1 MDPVP
6 TRILAAIAA
15 GVVLSVMV
23 PVAVAGPAPAPGL
36 EQLLDRVREDGE
48 ADTVEAARAVALG
61 LPSPTGRAS
70 ALRELAGIQAG
81 RGDHQGALATLAGAR
96 EVLEAHPGEVGVE
109 RALVLELEGS
119 LLQAVGRSRD
129 SLEVLELALAERR
142 GRGDAV
148 AAATVLNQIASGLFY
163 LGEYEQCSERAYEAL
178 QTAGTAGAPGVA
190 ARARFLLGFVQRQL
204 ERYEPALELFRAA
217 AADAERAGDLG
228 QQQRAV
234 NEEAN
239 VLYFLERSDEAIA
252 RKRDAL
258 ALAQAAGDAFGRAS
272 CEHDMGALL
281 YQAGDVEGAL
291 AAFRSAHETF
301 LRLGSLREASASA
314 SNVAGMLSAVGR
326 LRDAVEWSERAVEL
340 ARQGDLPAEEELAL
354 TSLATALA
362 GLGEHRRAFEVLSE
376 AHALG
381 QRTLRAETA
390 RTIED
395 LEARYEAERRHAELE
410 HERQLQEIE
419 LARQHAR
426 RRMWFGAFVAA
437 AAVLGLVTNQYRL
450 KARAHRQITRANV
463 ELEAARDRLAELAR
477 TDELTGLAN
486 RREAESRLVREALRF
501 DRSGHPFSLLLVD
514 VDRFKR
520 VNDVHGHEV
529 GDRVLNHLAGALRT
543 STRTLDLPARE
554 GGEEFLVVLPE
565 TDSCGARTV
574 AENVRSRLAVE
585 PCTVDGA
592 PLPVT
597 VTIGVAG
604 YAGEGVAECVRRAD
618 EALYAGKRA
627 GRDRVVVAREPDAG
641 A

>member
-1 MDPVP
+1 MAPVP

-15 GVVLSVMV
+15 GVVLSVTASV
-23 PVAVAGPAPAPGL
+23 SLAGPDSPPSL
-36 EQLLDRVREDGE
+36 EPLLERVRETGTAE
-48 ADTVEAARAVALG
+48 AVESARAAALG
-61 LPSPTGRAS
+61 LPSPTSQAA
-70 ALRELAGIQAG
+70 ALRELAAIQAE
-81 RGDHQGALATLAGAR
+81 RGDTQDALATLAGAR
-96 EVLEAHPGEVGVE
+96 EVLEAHPDEVGVE
-109 RALVLELEGS
+109 RARVLELEGS
-119 LLQAVGRSRD
+119 LLLSVGRSRD
-129 SLEVLELALAERR
+129 SVEILELALAERR
-142 GRGDAV
+142 RRGEAV
-148 AAATVLNQIASGLFY
+148 AAAEVLNQIASGLFY

-178 QTAGTAGAPGVA
+178 QTADTAGAPGVA

-217 AADAERAGDLG
+217 AADAEGAGDVG

-239 VLYFLERSDEAIA
+239 VLYFLERTDEAIA

-258 ALAQAAGDAFGRAS
+258 ALAETVGDAFGRAS

-281 YQAGDVEGAL
+281 YRSGDVEGAL
-291 AAFRSAHETF
+291 EAFRSAHRTF
-301 LRLGSLREASASA
+301 LRLGAVREASASA

-326 LRDAVEWSERAVEL
+326 LRGAVEWAERGVEL
-340 ARQGDLPAEEELAL
+340 ARQGELPAEEGLAL
-354 TSLATALA
+354 TNLATALA
-362 GLGEHRRAFEVLSE
+362 ALGEHQRAFEVLAE
-376 AHALG
+376 AHTLG

-395 LEARYEAERRHAELE
+395 LEARYEAERRQAELE

-419 LARQHAR
+419 LTRQHAR
-426 RRMWFGAFVAA
+426 RRIWFGAFVAA
-437 AAVLGLVTNQYRL
+437 ATVLGLVTNQYRL

-486 RREAESRLVREALRF
+486 RREAESRLAREALRF
-501 DRSGHPFSLLLVD
+501 DRSGHPFSVLLVD
-514 VDRFKR
+514 VDHFKR
-520 VNDVHGHEV
+520 VNDAHGHEV
-529 GDRVLNHLAGALRT
+529 GDRVLIHLARVLCN
-543 STRTLDLPARE
+543 STRTLDLPARW

-565 TDSCGARTV
+565 TGADGACTV
-574 AENVRSRLAVE
+574 AENLRARLAAE
-585 PCTVDGA
+585 PFTADGV

-604 YAGEGVAECVRRAD
+604 YSGEGVAECVRRAD

-627 GRDRVVVAREPDAG
+627 GRDRVVVAREPG
-641 A
+641 AEA